1 MAASPK
7 ISFGLD
13 WLHHFFSAHTGH
25 YITLCTSQSDFFWF
39 PVRTKKLRRTGFEK
53 DRLTWHSVQFH
64 CVALETITINHCKNS
79 ATHWTNCQYK
89 TSVTHWIK
97 FTVQNSYQISVKLVQ
112 SIFYSNLIIDSAIF
126 CQSREQM
133 KLTVI
138 WWRKASFWQSLPLQT
153 SV

>member
-39 PVRTKKLRRTGFEK
+39 PVRTKKLRHTGFEK
-53 DRLTWHSVQFH
+53 RQTDLTFSAIPL
-64 CVALETITINHCKNS
+64 CGTGNNNHCKNS
-79 ATHWTNCQYK
+79 ATHWKNYQYK